1 MANPLPQTPL
11 AGAFTPGTDQR
22 PSNYRWIVCALLF
35 FATTINYID
44 RQILALI
51 KPILDDQLK
60 WTNEQFGYTN
70 ALFQLSYAV
79 SLLIFGW
86 FVDKYGT
93 KIGYAVSIAAWSVA
107 AVGHALV
114 ASISGFYFARVM
126 LGLGEGGNFPSAIK
140 AVALWFPKRE
150 RATATAIF
158 NSGTNVGAIVAP
170 LAVPAIALTL
180 GWHWAFIF
188 AGIAGFLWLFL
199 WIPFYDVPERIRA
212 ANDAELEHIRS
223 DHDDTSRDGEKVSWL
238 GLLGYR
244 QTWAFVVAKALTD
257 PVWWFFLTWL
267 PDFFK
272 QTRHL
277 DIKQSGYMLAT
288 IYGMAT
294 VLSIG
299 GGLVVGALVKSGWS
313 VTRARKTGM
322 FFFACCVLPIVFVKG
337 VNDWTAVVLIGL
349 ACAAHQAWSANL
361 FTTASDMFPK
371 RAVAS
376 VVGLGG
382 MAGSGLGF
390 VFPILAGQLLDR
402 FKAQNNI
409 SGGYAVLFAVCAG
422 AYLLA
427 FVLQHVLAPKF
438 VMTELKEA

>member
-1 MANPLPQTPL
+1 MTTTP
-11 AGAFTPGTDQR
+11 
-22 PSNYRWIVCALLF
+22 PSSSASAIVSRYRWVVCALLF

-51 KPILDDQLK
+51 KPILDEQLH
-60 WTNEQFGYTN
+60 WTNEQYGLTN
-70 ALFQLSYAV
+70 SFFQGAYAV
-79 SLLIFGW
+79 SLLGFGW
-86 FVDKYGT
+86 LVDRIGT
-93 KIGYAVSIAAWSVA
+93 KRGYAVSIFAWSVA
-107 AVGHALV
+107 AISHAMV
-114 ASISGFYFARVM
+114 FSISGFYMARIA

-150 RATATAIF
+150 RATCTAIF
-158 NSGTNVGAIVAP
+158 NSGTNVGAIIAP
-170 LAVPAIALTL
+170 LAVPPIALAL

-188 AGIAGFLWLFL
+188 AGIAGIVWLFF
-199 WIPFYDVPERIRA
+199 WIPFYNVPEKIKA
-212 ANDAELEHIRS
+212 VNAAELDLIQS
-223 DHDDTSRDGEKVSWL
+223 DRDDTSRDGERISWL

-244 QTWAFVVAKALTD
+244 QTWAFVVAKGLTD

-272 QTRHL
+272 STRHL
-277 DIKQSGYMLAT
+277 DIKNSGYMLAT
-288 IYGMAT
+288 IYGLAT

-299 GGLVVGALVKSGWS
+299 SSWIIGRLVRSGWS

-322 FFFACCVLPIVFVKG
+322 FIFACAVIPIILVKDVG
-337 VNDWTAVVLIGL
+337 DWQAVWLIGL
-349 ACAAHQAWSANL
+349 ACAAHQSWSANL

-382 MAGSGLGF
+382 MAGSVIGMI
-390 VFPILAGQLLDR
+390 FPIYAGHLLDI
-402 FKAQNNI
+402 FKAKDNV
-409 SGGYAVLFAVCAG
+409 SGGYAILFGICAS

-427 FVLQHVLAPKF
+427 FVLQHLLAPKF
-438 VMTELKEA
+438 EMVELDKPA